1 LSAPPRSLATWRTIK
16 KPEIKWPPASPEQQ
30 KKRAKFW
37 LVK

>member
-1 LSAPPRSLATWRTIK
+1 MLISDMADNEETK
-16 KPEIKWPPASPEQQ
+16 IKWPPASPEQQ